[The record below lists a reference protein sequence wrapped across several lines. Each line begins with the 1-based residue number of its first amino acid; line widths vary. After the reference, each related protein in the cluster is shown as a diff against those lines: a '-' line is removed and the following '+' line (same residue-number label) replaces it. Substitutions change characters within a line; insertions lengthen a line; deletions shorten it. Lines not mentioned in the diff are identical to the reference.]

1 MDAFIT
7 ASFLSL
13 AANRIIEAV
22 VAPVKLKFPKLDL
35 WWLMYMTWMLG
46 GALAYVS
53 GLNLFAAPLPGL
65 APVVGQVLTALVVGG
80 GSNLLHDV
88 FQRKA

>member
-1 MDAFIT
+1 MDTFIT
-7 ASFLSL
+7 ASFLAL
-13 AANRIIEAV
+13 AANRIVEAV
-22 VAPVKLKFPKLDL
+22 VAPVKLKWPTLDL
-35 WWLMYMTWMLG
+35 WWLMYATWALG

-53 GLNLFAAPLPGL
+53 GLNLFAEPLPGL